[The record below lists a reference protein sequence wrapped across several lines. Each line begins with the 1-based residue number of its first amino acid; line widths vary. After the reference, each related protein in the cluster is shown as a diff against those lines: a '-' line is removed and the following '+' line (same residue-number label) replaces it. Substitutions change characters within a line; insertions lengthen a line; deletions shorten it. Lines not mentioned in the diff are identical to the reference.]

1 MTASLIRHYYLTRRD
16 PSGMLSTTYDDHS
29 SLPTIAD
36 TVTAEMVISALIVI
50 HCKVDLVMFMLIH

>member
-1 MTASLIRHYYLTRRD
+1 MTASLIRHHYLTRRD

-50 HCKVDLVMFMLIH
+50 H